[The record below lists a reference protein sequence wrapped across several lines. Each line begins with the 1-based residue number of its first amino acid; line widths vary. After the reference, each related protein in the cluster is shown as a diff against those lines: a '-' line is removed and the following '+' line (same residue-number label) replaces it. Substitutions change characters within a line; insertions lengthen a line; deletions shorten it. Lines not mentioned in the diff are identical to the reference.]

1 MVSATR
7 VPRRSS
13 TTTSAT
19 AQQRTPSP
27 LMPASFPITMDEYLE
42 KENREFVVN
51 ASKDIAMKKLALTLL
66 ELYPEM
72 WKPGGPMVAKKWQAF
87 GAEMYRRTGK
97 IYRCKDLHSVFT
109 LTKSSIKRKLRTC
122 ILIKRMHRSKTDEEM
137 WKYELYPYFQYY
149 RQSIGQFEA
158 KLRDEPWTGE
168 DQAQEDDDILFDGLF
183 EVENNFVHN
192 GLPAMEEKVRFSANL
207 HTDEQANMF
216 DTQTENVDNMMGAY
230 TDSFSQIRHETSKSP
245 MNAQSINA
253 SIEYENV
260 PVRQID
266 KTADNIGDQVKQL
279 FVDHPDRANF
289 FREVLFKTVLE
300 LRDPA
305 FTNAGVFFDEMS
317 SLESAKRR
325 RRSEMN
331 K

>member
-1 MVSATR
+1 MTVD
-7 VPRRSS
+7 
-13 TTTSAT
+13 
-19 AQQRTPSP
+19 QY
-27 LMPASFPITMDEYLE
+27 I
-42 KENREFVVN
+42 
-51 ASKDIAMKKLALTLL
+51 
-66 ELYPEM
+66 
-72 WKPGGPMVAKKWQAF
+72 
-87 GAEMYRRTGK
+87 
-97 IYRCKDLHSVFT
+97 
-109 LTKSSIKRKLRTC
+109 
-122 ILIKRMHRSKTDEEM
+122 
-137 WKYELYPYFQYY
+137 FQ
-149 RQSIGQFEA
+149 
-158 KLRDEPWTGE
+158 
-168 DQAQEDDDILFDGLF
+168 
-183 EVENNFVHN
+183 
-192 GLPAMEEKVRFSANL
+192 
-207 HTDEQANMF
+207 
-216 DTQTENVDNMMGAY
+216 
-230 TDSFSQIRHETSKSP
+230 
-245 MNAQSINA
+245 QSINA